1 MLSAVHITPNASHV
15 EYLDP
20 VPTLLDLLSNHLI
33 LVQTAPYLSAS
44 TRLNLASASHDF
56 RGLVLHTPGV
66 FRHLDLTHTRAAQ
79 LDIAPVD
86 RGGETWRNAQLDEN
100 VTEDEFY
107 SGPLRGIFSRLSHH
121 NLLADV
127 QTLILDTLP
136 VTSELCHE
144 LILDPSYN
152 IRLLSLRGS
161 KHLNER
167 QLCRTLQYACR
178 PTRPENTPRLKALY
192 IFGAPDMAHAPD
204 DWHNRKGRMICRAP
218 LDEWAATLV
227 DCRGLI
233 AFDALPCN
241 GPRHISSPAYGKVP
255 ASHLVTAPGSRDSHP
270 QWAVATHAVPG
281 CAGCGAAPEGV
292 TTHAG
297 TPSSLLPLL
306 APPPLLSSSVRA
318 ATVPCSASPSS
329 GFVARCADCLRDRYC
344 NSCNK
349 WWCEECYVPP
359 TAPASPGPVNLAAA
373 DVVIVNP
380 DGDAW
385 VQQHEDEEHRTSHA
399 KSKGRI
405 IKSCWECGSNCH
417 DCIEQTQRFCRGCCG
432 GYCTTHNE
440 GSTAHFCD
448 CMPHLD
454 PSQRFVC

>member
-33 LVQTAPYLSAS
+33 LAQTAPYLSAS
-44 TRLNLASASHDF
+44 TRLNLASTSHDF

-79 LDIAPVD
+79 LGIAPVD
-86 RGGETWRNAQLDEN
+86 RGGETWRNVQLDEN
-100 VTEDEFY
+100 LTEDEFY
-107 SGPLRGIFSRLSHH
+107 SGPLRGIFSRLRHH

-136 VTSELCHE
+136 VTAELCHE

-161 KHLNER
+161 QHLNER

-241 GPRHISSPAYGKVP
+241 GPRHISSPAYGK
-255 ASHLVTAPGSRDSHP
+255 
-270 QWAVATHAVPG
+270 
-281 CAGCGAAPEGV
+281 
-292 TTHAG
+292 
-297 TPSSLLPLL
+297 
-306 APPPLLSSSVRA
+306 
-318 ATVPCSASPSS
+318 
-329 GFVARCADCLRDRYC
+329 
-344 NSCNK
+344 
-349 WWCEECYVPP
+349 
-359 TAPASPGPVNLAAA
+359 
-373 DVVIVNP
+373 
-380 DGDAW
+380 
-385 VQQHEDEEHRTSHA
+385 
-399 KSKGRI
+399 
-405 IKSCWECGSNCH
+405 
-417 DCIEQTQRFCRGCCG
+417 
-432 GYCTTHNE
+432 
-440 GSTAHFCD
+440 CD
-448 CMPHLD
+448 CMPHPD
-454 PSQRFVC
+454 PSQRPFVLINLQGVPAAGAFSATSKRC